1 MTQILVLAAVLWGF
15 GALLRVPVALRA
27 GILAL
32 LWLAI
37 VISHLVL
44 PEGADLRNVSGG
56 RLEPWLVLAGVAAL
70 GIGYR
75 ALLRKIRVKAAPVP
89 VPVTQTGAFSEAE
102 LSRYARHL
110 MLREVGGMG
119 QRRLKE
125 AKVLVVG
132 AGGLGSPLI
141 LYLAASGVGEIWVI
155 DNDTVDDS
163 NLQRQIIHTDE
174 RIGMPKVRSAEIAA
188 RAINPFVKVI
198 GVERRLDEEIARE
211 LIGEVDL
218 VLDGTDNFATRYL
231 VNRICVEKGKPL
243 IAAAITQWEGQL
255 SLYHPASGAPCFA
268 CVFPT
273 EPAPGLVPSC
283 AEAGVVSPLP
293 GVIGSMMA
301 LEAVKTLTKAGEN
314 SVGWLTIFDGHYGET
329 RRIRV
334 CRDASCAV
342 CGSAGDQ
349 G

>member
-1 MTQILVLAAVLWGF
+1 MLQILVLAAILWGV
-15 GALLRVPVALRA
+15 AAALRVPVALRA

-44 PEGADLRNVSGG
+44 PQGADLRLLSGG
-56 RLEPWLVLAGVAAL
+56 RVEPWFLLAGLAAL
-70 GIGYR
+70 ALGYR
-75 ALLRKIRVKAAPVP
+75 ALLRKIRAKAAPAP
-89 VPVTQTGAFSEAE
+89 AAAPQTGPFSEAE

-132 AGGLGSPLI
+132 AGGLGSPVL

-155 DNDTVDDS
+155 DNDTVDAS
-163 NLQRQIIHTDE
+163 NLQRQIIHTDD
-174 RIGMPKVRSAEIAA
+174 RIGLPKVRSAETAL
-188 RAINPFVKVI
+188 RALNPFVKVI
-198 GVERRLDEEIARE
+198 GVDRRLDEVIARE

-243 IAAAITQWEGQL
+243 IAAAITQWEGQI

-268 CVFPT
+268 CIFPT
-273 EPAPGLVPSC
+273 EPAAGLVPSC
-283 AEAGVVSPLP
+283 AEAGVISPLP

-301 LEAVKTLTKAGEN
+301 LEAVKALTKAGE
-314 SVGWLTIFDGHYGET
+314 SSAGWLTIFDGLYGET
-329 RRIRV
+329 RRIKI
-334 CRDASCAV
+334 CRDKDCAV
-342 CGSAGDQ
+342 CGPAG
-349 G
+349 

>member
-1 MTQILVLAAVLWGF
+1 MLSILALAAALWGL
-15 GALLRVPVALRA
+15 ASVLRVPVALRA

-44 PEGADLRNVSGG
+44 PEGADLRQFSGG
-56 RLEPWLVLAGVAAL
+56 RLEPWLLIAGLAAL
-70 GIGYR
+70 GFGYR
-75 ALLRKIRVKAAPVP
+75 ALLRKIRAKAAPVP
-89 VPVTQTGAFSEAE
+89 AAALKTGAFSEAE
-102 LSRYARHL
+102 ISRYARHL

-125 AKVLVVG
+125 SKVLVVG

-163 NLQRQIIHTDE
+163 NLQRQIIHTDD

-188 RAINPFVKVI
+188 RALNPFVKVI
-198 GVERRLDEEIARE
+198 GVDRRLDEEIARE

-273 EPAPGLVPSC
+273 KPAAGLVPSC
-283 AEAGVVSPLP
+283 AEAGVISPLP
-293 GVIGSMMA
+293 GVIGAMMA
-301 LEAVKTLTKAGEN
+301 LETVKTLTNAGE
-314 SVGWLTIFDGHYGET
+314 SSAGWLMVFDGLYGET

-334 CRDASCAV
+334 CRNAGCSV
-342 CGSAGDQ
+342 CGTAT
-349 G
+349 